1 MDELSPSNKG
11 ENTLLPLDKGG
22 RDFKK
27 FKMDHIKCDV
37 LIMGG
42 GGAGLRAAIEAK
54 ETFPKG
60 KVLLITKGLLGKS
73 GVTATAC
80 SDRMAFHATLPY
92 TEPGG
97 SDNWKYHAEDI
108 YRIGGFVSDG
118 DLAFIL
124 AREAREAFEYL
135 DRLGVPFV
143 KRSDGRPDQ
152 FITDGSEYARACY
165 TGPRTANHME
175 EALLRKASSM
185 DIGILNHCMMAELI
199 TYRGRVIGAFG
210 IDEKENKIEKRL
222 KVFAAKTVILATG
235 GAGEVFGIH
244 VFPICMTG
252 DGYAMAYRAGAELV
266 NMEFIQI
273 GLSSVKTRL
282 ACSGSMMR
290 ALPRFLNDEGQEFLR
305 NYFPPETSLKE
316 IYNLVFEKG
325 ASWPV
330 SVEKKTHLID
340 VAVSKEMTKGYRVFL
355 DYNANPR
362 NFRFL
367 DLKALWQERYKREI
381 KNKQRDQERDKSP
394 LHRLEEINPSSIQWL
409 KEYGIDL
416 HAGGRIEI
424 APAVQHFQGGVKI
437 RERANT
443 SLKGLYAAGEC
454 AGGQHGANRPGG
466 NALLDGQVFGR
477 IAGREAAL
485 EAKSIRTA
493 KEVSPSHITTYL
505 ARLKKITLGK
515 KAAEVRREVHSIAS
529 QFAGVVRTE
538 KGLKEGLKILG
549 RLKREGFSPDE
560 KGLIFALET
569 RNLLDVAEMVFRACL
584 SRKESRGPH
593 LFFNHM
599 EDPSPLPSQDS
610 LWRRYIVIQ
619 NRKSKM
625 GLSKRAPVGLP
636 AKEQHDES
644 RNPFFTH

>member
-1 MDELSPSNKG
+1 LNFDIWNFAKVTVLKV
-11 ENTLLPLDKGG
+11 
-22 RDFKK
+22 
-27 FKMDHIKCDV
+27 IKCDV
-37 LIMGG
+37 LIIGG
-42 GGAGLRAAIEAK
+42 GGAGLRAAIEAREMLK
-54 ETFPKG
+54 RG
-60 KVLLITKGLLGKS
+60 KILIVTKGILGRS

-80 SDRMAFHATLPY
+80 SDRMAFHTTLPY
-92 TEPGG
+92 TEPRGP
-97 SDNWKYHAEDI
+97 DNWKYHAEDI
-108 YRIGGFVSDG
+108 YRIGGYVSDG
-118 DLAFIL
+118 DLALIL

-135 DRLGVPFV
+135 DHLGVPFV
-143 KRSDGRPDQ
+143 KKEDGQADQ
-152 FITDGSEYARACY
+152 FFTDGSEYARACY
-165 TGPRTANHME
+165 TGPKTANHIE

-185 DIGILNHCMMAELI
+185 DIGILNHCMMTEFI

-210 IDEKENKIEKRL
+210 IDEREDKIEKRL
-222 KVFAAKTVILATG
+222 KVFSAKAVILATG

-290 ALPRFLNDEGQEFLR
+290 AIPRFLNDEGQEFLP
-305 NYFPPETSLKE
+305 NYFPPRTLLKE
-316 IYNLVFEKG
+316 IYNFVFEKG

-330 SVEKKTHLID
+330 SMEKKTHLID
-340 VAVSKEMTKGYRVFL
+340 VAVFKEMTKGYRIFL

-362 NFRFL
+362 DFRFQ

-381 KNKQRDQERDKSP
+381 KNKQGDEEREESP
-394 LHRLEEINPSSIQWL
+394 FHRLEEINPDSIQWL
-409 KEYGIDL
+409 KEYGMDL
-416 HAGGRIEI
+416 HAGDRIEI
-424 APAVQHFQGGVKI
+424 APSAQHFQGGVKI
-437 RERANT
+437 GERANT

-485 EAKSIRTA
+485 EAKSIKIR
-493 KEVSPSHITTYL
+493 KEVNPSQIKAYL
-505 ARLKKITLGK
+505 TPLKRGTSGK

-538 KGLKEGLKILG
+538 EGLKEGLKILG
-549 RLKREGFSPDE
+549 RLKREGISPDE

-569 RNLLDVAEMVFRACL
+569 TNLLDVAEMVFRACL

-593 LFFNHM
+593 LFFNHL
-599 EDPSPLPSQDS
+599 EDPSPLPSQDPI
-610 LWRRYIVIQ
+610 WRKYIVIQ
-619 NRKSKM
+619 YKNGKM
-625 GLSKRAPVGLP
+625 VLKKKTPVKLS
-636 AKEQHDES
+636 
-644 RNPFFTH
+644 FTHME

>member
-1 MDELSPSNKG
+1 LKIIS
-11 ENTLLPLDKGG
+11 
-22 RDFKK
+22 
-27 FKMDHIKCDV
+27 CDV
-37 LIMGG
+37 LIIGG
-42 GGAGLRAAIEAK
+42 GGAGLRAAIEAREILK
-54 ETFPKG
+54 KG
-60 KVLLITKGLLGKS
+60 NVLIVTKGILGKS

-92 TEPGG
+92 TEPLEPH
-97 SDNWKYHAEDI
+97 NWKYHAEDI
-108 YRIGGFVSDG
+108 YRIGGYVSDG
-118 DLAFIL
+118 DLALIL
-124 AREAREAFEYL
+124 AREAKEAFEYL

-143 KRSDGRPDQ
+143 KKEDGRADQ
-152 FITDGSEYARACY
+152 FVTDGSEYARACY
-165 TGPRTANHME
+165 TGPRTANHIE

-185 DIGILNHCMMAELI
+185 DIGILNHCMMTELI
-199 TYRGRVIGAFG
+199 TYRGRVIGALG
-210 IDEKENKIEKRL
+210 IDESEDKIEKRL

-273 GLSSVKTRL
+273 GLSSMKTRL

-290 ALPRFLNDEGQEFLR
+290 AIPRFLNDEGQEFLPV
-305 NYFPPETSLKE
+305 YFHPGTPVKE

-330 SVEKKTHLID
+330 STEKKTHLID
-340 VAVSKEMTKGYRVFL
+340 VAVFKEMTKGYRIFL
-355 DYNANPR
+355 DYDTNPR
-362 NFRFL
+362 GFRFQ
-367 DLKALWQERYKREI
+367 DLKALWQERYEREI
-381 KNKQRDQERDKSP
+381 KNKKGDKERNESP
-394 LHRLEEINPSSIQWL
+394 LHRLEEINADSIHWL

-416 HAGGRIEI
+416 DAGDRIEI
-424 APAVQHFQGGVKI
+424 APSVQHFQGGVKI
-437 RERANT
+437 GKRANA

-485 EAKSIRTA
+485 EAKSIKIR
-493 KEVSPSHITTYL
+493 KKVSPSQIKAYL
-505 ARLKKITLGK
+505 ARLKKMPPAK

-538 KGLKEGLKILG
+538 EGLKEGLKILA
-549 RLKREGFSPDE
+549 RLKREGILPDE

-569 RNLLDVAEMVFRACL
+569 RNLLDVAEMIFRACL
-584 SRKESRGPH
+584 LRKESRGPH
-593 LFFNHM
+593 LFFNRL
-599 EDPSPLPSQDS
+599 EDSSPLPSQDPM
-610 LWRRYIVIQ
+610 WRKYIVIQ
-619 NRKSKM
+619 NQKGKM
-625 GLSKRAPVGLP
+625 VLKKKTPTGM
-636 AKEQHDES
+636 KE
-644 RNPFFTH
+644 